1 MNNSSQSLSSRF
13 TAVRSL
19 TVSLT
24 DTLATEDTVIQ
35 SMPDVS
41 PTKWHLATKASSQQ
55 FYGVDWEWTSS
66 SYAPYPEFKPLIG
79 FRLAQDGT

>member
-1 MNNSSQSLSSRF
+1 MSRF
-13 TAVRSL
+13 TAVRSF

-41 PTKWHLATKASSQQ
+41 PTVRGGSCVTSNEHIRCSYRNFFYPDARWQ
-55 FYGVDWEWTSS
+55 F
-66 SYAPYPEFKPLIG
+66 LG
-79 FRLAQDGT
+79 FRLAKDGTQ